1 MKLNKTLLSLTA
13 ATGIIATGA
22 AANGAKADKITVK
35 SGDTVSQLALDHATT
50 VDNVQQL
57 NNLENVDLIFVGQT
71 LEMGDGSYTTTTY
84 QTASQYQQNY
94 AQNTDAQA
102 NYTQTDYSAAQ
113 NNVPAVTDQV
123 QDTTTSETQ
132 VDATNTDQAATTTND
147 AVSTNT
153 TDQTAAPV
161 ETETTTTQAQAEV
174 QAPAT
179 TTYVENT
186 PAEAPTTTWTDT
198 TSSVNNTVANTNS
211 NYSSASTT
219 PAATTTATQNTT
231 TSSTSSDED
240 AAREWIANKESGGSY
255 TAKNGIYYGKYQL
268 TATYLNG
275 DYSAENQEKVANE
288 YVASRYGSWT
298 AAKAHW
304 EANNWY

>member
-113 NNVPAVTDQV
+113 NNVPAATDQV
-123 QDTTTSETQ
+123 QDTTTT
-132 VDATNTDQAATTTND
+132 VDQTATPTDQAATTTND
-147 AVSTNT
+147 TVSTNT

-161 ETETTTTQAQAEV
+161 ETETSTTQTQTEV

-186 PAEAPTTTWTDT
+186 PAETPTTTWTDT
-198 TSSVNNTVANTNS
+198 TSSVNNTVANANS

-219 PAATTTATQNTT
+219 PATTTATQNTT
-231 TSSTSSDED
+231 TSSTSSNED

>member
-113 NNVPAVTDQV
+113 NNVPAATDQV
-123 QDTTTSETQ
+123 QD
-132 VDATNTDQAATTTND
+132 TTTND